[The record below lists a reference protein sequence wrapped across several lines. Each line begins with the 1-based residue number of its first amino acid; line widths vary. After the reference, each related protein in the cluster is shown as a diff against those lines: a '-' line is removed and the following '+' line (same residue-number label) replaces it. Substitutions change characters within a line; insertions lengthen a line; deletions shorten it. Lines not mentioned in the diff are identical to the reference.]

1 MLNFHNLSD
10 AAYKNLRYRVL
21 VSVEETGNPKS
32 TAYLDSK
39 QQQGTD
45 HSFFRLKR
53 LCLYWC
59 SYPKRETVVCLLL
72 LH

>member
-32 TAYLDSK
+32 TTYLDSK
-39 QQQGTD
+39 GIPTIGIG
-45 HSFFRLKR
+45 FNLK
-53 LCLYWC
+53 
-59 SYPKRETVVCLLL
+59 S
-72 LH
+72 